1 MEEGARQWRRA
12 VETLLS
18 VLDIAINQADK
29 RKEVSE
35 WVIQQA
41 KQALEDHRRTLAAV
55 ARSMDGW
62 GDVDLHERA
71 FEIALER
78 DPSYESG
85 DKDPTD
91 DDYAQALLEAVLEQR
106 THNPKVAGSIPAR
119 PTNRLREDRWKIDG
133 TGI

>member
-1 MEEGARQWRRA
+1 MEEQVRQWRELWKLLGALRTAARRA
-12 VETLLS
+12 DLR
-18 VLDIAINQADK
+18 Q
-29 RKEVSE
+29 EVHG
-35 WVIQQA
+35 WVVQQA
-41 KQALEDHRRTLAAV
+41 VKVLYDHRLALAAV

-106 THNPKVAGSIPAR
+106 EVASA
-119 PTNRLREDRWKIDG
+119 TTVDRVL
-133 TGI
+133 